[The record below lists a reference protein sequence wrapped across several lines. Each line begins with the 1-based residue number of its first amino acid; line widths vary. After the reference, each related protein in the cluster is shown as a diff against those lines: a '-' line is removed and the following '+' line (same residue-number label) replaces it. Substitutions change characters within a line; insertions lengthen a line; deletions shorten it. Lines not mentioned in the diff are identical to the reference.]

1 MDAPIV
7 SVSGIRGIVGKSL
20 DAAMLTQFATA
31 FGALVNTAARRNQHD
46 EGSHS
51 DPPKTVVVGR
61 DSRVTGAMALHSIL
75 GGLISTGC
83 RVIDVGL
90 CPTPTIL
97 LIAKELNANGSIVIT
112 ASHNPVEW
120 NGMEFALESGRLLN
134 QQERDQFMEIYRSK
148 DFRLAA
154 WNHQGSVETYQDAI
168 KRHIE
173 RILGCDWIN
182 LELVRERALRVAID
196 CGNGAGSVASPRLL
210 KQLGCQVIEVNC
222 VPDGHFPRSAEPT
235 PDALDQLCEAVK
247 MGDADIGFAH
257 DGDADRL
264 VIVSENGAPLS
275 SEYTFALSAD
285 FILNKR
291 QGAVVGTVSTS
302 LLIDDIAAQYQA
314 QVHRTP
320 VGVGFVVEK
329 MRETDAV
336 IGGEGTG
343 GVVFPEIQYTTDG
356 LAAIAAIIH
365 QLAESNTPISALVK
379 SMPSYAMCQKKL
391 ESPSQSV
398 SEAVV
403 QRAATIYAKECQSIG
418 EEEVLLDLTDGVKRV
433 WRDSWVNI
441 RKSGTEPVIRV
452 FSEART
458 SRRAEALCN
467 ETLEILKQLMT
478 HDSETS
484 A

>member
-1 MDAPIV
+1 MDAPII

-31 FGALVNTAARRNQHD
+31 FGSLVNTSECRHQHG
-46 EGSHS
+46 EGNNS
-51 DPPKTVVVGR
+51 DLPASVVIGR
-61 DSRVTGAMALHSIL
+61 DSRVSGEMVRHSIL
-75 GGLISTGC
+75 AGLISTGC

-97 LIAKELNANGSIVIT
+97 LMAKELNTSGSIVIT
-112 ASHNPVEW
+112 ASHNAAEW
-120 NGMEFALESGRLLN
+120 NGLEFALESGRLLN
-134 QQERDQFMEIYRSK
+134 QQERERFMAIYRSK
-148 DFRLAA
+148 DFRLAK
-154 WNHQGSVETYQDAI
+154 WNQQGSVKTYQGSV

-173 RILGCDWIN
+173 KILGCDWVN
-182 LELVRERALRVAID
+182 LGLVRERALRVAID
-196 CGNGAGSVASPRLL
+196 CGNGAGSVASPHLL
-210 KQLGCQVIEVNC
+210 RQLGCQVIEVNC
-222 VPDGHFPRSAEPT
+222 VPDGNFPRSAEPT
-235 PDALDQLCEAVK
+235 PDALDQLCKVVK
-247 MGDADIGFAH
+247 MSGADIGFAH

-291 QGAVVGTVSTS
+291 RGAAVGTVSTS
-302 LLIDDIAAQYQA
+302 LMIDDIAAQHQVK
-314 QVHRTP
+314 VHRTP

-329 MRETDAV
+329 MRECGAV

-343 GVVFPEIQYTTDG
+343 GVIFPEIQYTTDG

-365 QLAESNTPISALVK
+365 QLAESNASISALVNT
-379 SMPSYAMCQKKL
+379 MPSYSMCQKKL
-391 ESPSQSV
+391 ESPSRSV

-403 QRAATIYAKECQSIG
+403 QRAAQIYAEESQSVRK
-418 EEEVLLDLTDGVKRV
+418 EEVLLDLTDGVKRV
-433 WRDSWVNI
+433 WKDSWVNI

-458 SRRAEALCN
+458 SHLAEALCN
-467 ETLEILKQLMT
+467 ETLETLKHLMT
-478 HDSETS
+478 QES
-484 A
+484 